1 MKNVCKTVIAAILLL
16 VAVSPLRTQAAV
28 SVYAEDVVSNPAAPT
43 AESPAVT
50 TASTANTDHTL
61 KGSSDSGS
69 PPVRIDETGI
79 HVGGPNPVD
88 INVPDLSRFR
98 RERGMD
104 LRGIFAIVGTFG
116 MPVFIIL
123 IVFYFKNR
131 RNKMAHETLR
141 AMIEKG
147 LPVTPELVAQ
157 IKGRGVSTSWGG
169 TTNSG
174 RLLPGLVL
182 AGIGTA
188 LLIADSGRGKGG
200 WIVLFI
206 GVAFLI
212 VWAVEQ
218 KNQNNQQP
226 PR

>member
-1 MKNVCKTVIAAILLL
+1 MKNAYKTVIATILLL
-16 VAVSPLRTQAAV
+16 VAVLPLRTHAAV
-28 SVYAEDVVSNPAAPT
+28 SVYAEDVVSNPVAET
-43 AESPAVT
+43 AESPSAT
-50 TASTANTDHTL
+50 TNRAW
-61 KGSSDSGS
+61 KGSSDSGQ

-88 INVPDLSRFR
+88 INVPNLSRL
-98 RERGMD
+98 RGTTGVKD
-104 LRGIFAIVGTFG
+104 LDGIFAIVGTFG

-147 LPVTPELVAQ
+147 MPVTPELVAQ
-157 IKGRGVSTSWGG
+157 IKGNGVSAAWEGRTS
-169 TTNSG
+169 SG

-182 AGIGTA
+182 AGVGTA

-212 VWAVEQ
+212 VWAVER

-226 PR
+226 PP